1 MTFNDFKGHRLFFKE
16 EYILILSDFMKIFWL
31 NQINNK
37 EVIKYKANFSEGES
51 ERLPR

>member
-1 MTFNDFKGHRLFFKE
+1 MFLRKVHPDIIFVYGN
-16 EYILILSDFMKIFWL
+16 FWL

-51 ERLPR
+51 E